1 MIVKYSNG
9 ITITK
14 PNDQMLS
21 ATAAANVPTIDFG
34 HLLKED
40 NQYYTLIMYDPDAPT
55 ANHNFVHW
63 IIINIQSNT
72 KFDTLLAYTGPNP
85 PPGSGVHRY
94 IFNLYNQPN
103 VIAKDINKNKNKNKR
118 SIPISGLLKKLNLTK
133 AKVISSVSFTCSSTK
148 GGTRKKSKRRFR
160 NKRRQTR
167 KTRKI

>member
-9 ITITK
+9 ITIK
-14 PNDQMLS
+14 KLNDQMLS

-72 KFDTLLAYTGPNP
+72 KFDTLLTYTGPNP

-103 VIAKDINKNKNKNKR
+103 GIAKDINIDER

-133 AKVISSVSFTCSSTK
+133 AKVISSVFFTCSSTK
-148 GGTRKKSKRRFR
+148 GGTRKRRFR
-160 NKRRQTR
+160 NKRRKTR